1 LRTRSRALAGY
12 AGVRRQS
19 LPAERGDFVMGRFTT
34 RTPLRLPSPRD
45 CDASSVRE
53 AAICGARDGN
63 TNSRTLAIGSTLVSM
78 RPRHASVPRG
88 PARAYP
94 RQSPLR
100 RVSRNGRPPWFAP
113 DLGAEQRGRPAGTV
127 SIALCSPHQRTRS
140 HRGESF
146 RKDSDQKP
154 RQPPPRMVWLLSGV
168 ALPPASP
175 CTPHP
180 LCPLFAV
187 TDSLREPDAG
197 FAGLFPLM
205 QFPPCDISGI
215 VRAVRFA
222 SRDTGHQWRR
232 WLGELLERS

>member
-1 LRTRSRALAGY
+1 MPLASAKLRSAEHATATPTHEHSRLARRSSVCDRDTLRCPEALLERTPAITPKACLAKRAAAMVCTRSRSGAERSPRWNRLHRT
-12 AGVRRQS
+12 VLSTPENS
-19 LPAERGDFVMGRFTT
+19 LPSRRKLPQG
-34 RTPLRLPSPRD
+34 LRPKAAPAP
-45 CDASSVRE
+45 AS
-53 AAICGARDGN
+53 
-63 TNSRTLAIGSTLVSM
+63 
-78 RPRHASVPRG
+78 
-88 PARAYP
+88 
-94 RQSPLR
+94 
-100 RVSRNGRPPWFAP
+100 
-113 DLGAEQRGRPAGTV
+113 
-127 SIALCSPHQRTRS
+127 
-140 HRGESF
+140 
-146 RKDSDQKP
+146 
-154 RQPPPRMVWLLSGV
+154 MVWLLSGV